1 MSKIINDIFLTN
13 YRGFKEECK
22 LSLTEANNITFL
34 VGPNNS
40 GKSLITRVFS
50 VFKHTLEPQQKNY
63 FSVKDFRDNDYFL
76 LNIEEPVQIKLSIN
90 IEAFQDRKEIEFI
103 KLKRVQSINLCI
115 EIRKLQENFYGCVFI
130 SREEDRTHCYN
141 EEKKCFEFLPGNKLS
156 EDLGMDKNQTEE
168 FCKMLYSEIQNRI
181 LVFDSI
187 RSFDREQSDF
197 YRNGSELIEWLTE
210 NKHVA
215 QITRARKTVRKWLR
229 ECFNLDDPSAVK
241 VDSQKKQLIFT
252 FEDLELSSS
261 EIGTGYTML
270 YILLMEIV
278 RNNKDLVIIDEI
290 ESHLQPGLIRV
301 LIKIIRNHGNSQ
313 YLIATHSA
321 TVMESASENDILYRF
336 NKKDGIC
343 TFQNF
348 FRNAPE
354 GMKMF
359 REVCNELGVIPG
371 DALLCNVVIWVEGPS
386 EVFWMRTWLK
396 NYFEIYKKDKRI
408 KRNLIEGLH
417 YTILMTGGSNIS
429 HYSFEEKE
437 TPLEM
442 IEEDHMLKVL
452 KVNPNP
458 FVMIDSDAADKSSAK
473 YKRMMRIANELN
485 EVNKL
490 HPKFSHSAYKEVI
503 EENLFNI
510 SNLWLLK
517 GRELENYAHP
527 QLIKD
532 FYTNRAEH
540 PKSKIT
546 GAKEC
551 SNWDV
556 FDSKY
561 GSGKILEGR
570 GITNIAAKSGTIAQK
585 NDFSRFIFHN
595 FKPIHFELKPN
606 GIEQPNEEMIKDLTG
621 NLDKLISY
629 ILAVNEID

>member
-1 MSKIINDIFLTN
+1 MSKIINSITLKN
-13 YRGFKEECK
+13 YRGFKEECE
-22 LSLTEANNITFL
+22 LCLTDINNITFL

-50 VFKHTLEPQQKNY
+50 IFRHTFAQGQNNC
-63 FSVKDFRDNDYFL
+63 FSVKGFNDNDYFL
-76 LNIEEPVQIKLSIN
+76 LNIEEPVQIKLGIN
-90 IEAFQDRKEIEFI
+90 KDVFQEKKEVEFVKLRKA
-103 KLKRVQSINLCI
+103 QSIDLCI
-115 EIRKLQENFYGCVFI
+115 EIRKRYDDFYGCVFI
-130 SREEDRTHCYN
+130 SEGEDFTHYYD
-141 EEKKCFEFLPGNKLS
+141 EEKESFEFLAGNKVS
-156 EDLGMDKNQTEE
+156 EGLGMDKNQTESL
-168 FCKMLYSEIQNRI
+168 CKILYSEVQNRI

-197 YRNGSELIEWLTE
+197 YRNGSELIEWLAE

-215 QITRARKTVRKWLR
+215 QITRARKTVREWLR

-252 FEDLELSSS
+252 FEDLELSSA

-301 LIKIIRNHGNSQ
+301 LIKIIRNQGNSQ

-348 FRNAPE
+348 FRNAPD
-354 GMKMF
+354 GIRVF

-386 EVFWMRTWLK
+386 EVFWVRTWLK
-396 NYFEIYKKDKRI
+396 NYFEIYKKEKRI

-437 TPLEM
+437 TPIEM

-473 YKRMMRIANELN
+473 YKRIMRIANELN
-485 EVNKL
+485 EANKL
-490 HPKFSHSAYKEVI
+490 HPKFSHSAHQEVV
-503 EENLFNI
+503 EENLFNVT
-510 SNLWLLK
+510 NLWLLK

-546 GAKEC
+546 GVKQC

-556 FDSKY
+556 FHSEY
-561 GSGKILEGR
+561 GSGKILESR
-570 GITNIAAKSGTIAQK
+570 GITNIAAKSGTISQK

-595 FKPIHFELKPN
+595 FQPIHFELKPK
-606 GIEQPNEEMIKDLTG
+606 GIEQPNEEMIRDLTG
-621 NLDKLISY
+621 NLDNLISY
-629 ILAVNEID
+629 ILDVNEID